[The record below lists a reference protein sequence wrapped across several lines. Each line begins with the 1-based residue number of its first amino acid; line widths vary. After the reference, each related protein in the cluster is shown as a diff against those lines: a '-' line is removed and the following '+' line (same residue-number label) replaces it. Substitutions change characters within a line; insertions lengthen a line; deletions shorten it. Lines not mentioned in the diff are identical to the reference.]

1 MKILINEWQEHLLK
15 DYIIYED
22 DRIVC
27 EEKGISEEVR
37 IAAYSTLDK
46 IKSQILSNVD
56 KFVDISK
63 YKTKLY
69 NGSFKVN
76 EFSKDININYSCYFF
91 EDKDL
96 GQEFFNQN
104 IDNFDT
110 LNIENKLHQF
120 YIYDKEEF
128 KRLLKTVIYNF
139 KLKKYLY
146 NLK

>member
-27 EEKGISEEVR
+27 EEKDISEEVR